1 MLLLVFSLPL
11 FLLLL
16 VVVSLLLVVSFPPQ
30 SFFSLLVVVSLLL
43 VFSLLLS
50 SSFLPPLSFFSPPH
64 ASFLPQFSSSPPLS
78 FSLPQ
83 FSSFPPPL
91 SFSPPLLSSSSNSVS
106 PTSESAAAARSSSSP
121 HFPPPSSH
129 DLRTRES
136 RSTTTPFPRDAEER
150 AARACRSQASPTEKE
165 SGVAVA
171 SLLAM
176 RAWRVVRVYH
186 SQASQ
191 RVTKLEVAAAS
202 PLARKYAAL
211 SAVSRSQSW
220 GWEAEQASCFAV
232 RRMTRLKHPSVLTD
246 WIDFGTLNLLSSSP
260 LHSQRESRM
269 KTQQYKNARGCTDD
283 ICFRFRHRRGVIP

>member
-1 MLLLVFSLPL
+1 MLLVVFSLPL

-16 VVVSLLLVVSFPPQ
+16 VVAFLLLVVSFPPQ

-78 FSLPQ
+78 SL
-83 FSSFPPPL
+83 SLPPL
-91 SFSPPLLSSSSNSVS
+91 SSLSLPLLSSSSYSVS
-106 PTSESAAAARSSSSP
+106 PTSELAAAARSSSSP

-129 DLRTRES
+129 DLQTRES

-150 AARACRSQASPTEKE
+150 AARACRPQASPTEKE

-211 SAVSRSQSW
+211 SAASRSQSW

-269 KTQQYKNARGCTDD
+269 KTQQYKNA
-283 ICFRFRHRRGVIP
+283 

>member
-16 VVVSLLLVVSFPPQ
+16 VVVFLLLVVSFPPQ

-50 SSFLPPLSFFSPPH
+50 SSFPPPLSSLSLPPLS
-64 ASFLPQFSSSPPLS
+64 
-78 FSLPQ
+78 SL
-83 FSSFPPPL
+83 
-91 SFSPPLLSSSSNSVS
+91 SPPLLSSSSNSVS

-129 DLRTRES
+129 DLLTRES

-211 SAVSRSQSW
+211 SAASRSQSW
-220 GWEAEQASCFAV
+220 GWEAARASCFAV

-283 ICFRFRHRRGVIP
+283 IRLRFRHRRGVIP

>member
-16 VVVSLLLVVSFPPQ
+16 VVVFLLLVVSFPPQ

-64 ASFLPQFSSSPPLS
+64 ASFLPPLSSFSPPHASSPPLS
-78 FSLPQ
+78 SL
-83 FSSFPPPL
+83 SPPPL
-91 SFSPPLLSSSSNSVS
+91 SSSSYSVS

-136 RSTTTPFPRDAEER
+136 RSTTTPFPRDAEGR
-150 AARACRSQASPTEKE
+150 AARAYPPQASPTEKE

-211 SAVSRSQSW
+211 SAASRSQSW
-220 GWEAEQASCFAV
+220 GWEAARASCFAV
-232 RRMTRLKHPSVLTD
+232 RRMIRLKHPSVLTD

-269 KTQQYKNARGCTDD
+269 KTQQYKNA
-283 ICFRFRHRRGVIP
+283 

>member
-16 VVVSLLLVVSFPPQ
+16 VVVFLLVVSFPPQ

-50 SSFLPPLSFFSPPH
+50 FFSPPH
-64 ASFLPQFSSSPPLS
+64 ASSPPLS
-78 FSLPQ
+78 SL
-83 FSSFPPPL
+83 
-91 SFSPPLLSSSSNSVS
+91 SPPLLSSSSNSVS

-121 HFPPPSSH
+121 HFPHPSSH
-129 DLRTRES
+129 DLLTRES
-136 RSTTTPFPRDAEER
+136 RSTTTPFPRDAEGR
-150 AARACRSQASPTEKE
+150 VARACRSQASPTEKE

-211 SAVSRSQSW
+211 SAASRSQSW
-220 GWEAEQASCFAV
+220 GWEAARASCFAV
-232 RRMTRLKHPSVLTD
+232 RRMIRLKHPSVLID
-246 WIDFGTLNLLSSSP
+246 WTDFGTPNSLSSSP

-269 KTQQYKNARGCTDD
+269 KTKQYKNARGCTDD
-283 ICFRFRHRRGVIP
+283 IRLRFRYRRRVIP

>member
-1 MLLLVFSLPL
+1 MLLLVFSLLL

-16 VVVSLLLVVSFPPQ
+16 VVAFLLLVVSVPPQ

-50 SSFLPPLSFFSPPH
+50 FFSPPH
-64 ASFLPQFSSSPPLS
+64 ASSPPLS
-78 FSLPQ
+78 SL
-83 FSSFPPPL
+83 
-91 SFSPPLLSSSSNSVS
+91 SPPLLSSSSNSVS

-121 HFPPPSSH
+121 HFPHPSSH
-129 DLRTRES
+129 DLLTRES
-136 RSTTTPFPRDAEER
+136 RSTTTPFPRDAEGR
-150 AARACRSQASPTEKE
+150 VARAYPPQASPTEKE

-211 SAVSRSQSW
+211 SAASRSQSW
-220 GWEAEQASCFAV
+220 GWEAARASCFAV
-232 RRMTRLKHPSVLTD
+232 RRMIRLKHPSVLID
-246 WIDFGTLNLLSSSP
+246 WTDFGTPNSLSSSP

-269 KTQQYKNARGCTDD
+269 KTQQYKNA
-283 ICFRFRHRRGVIP
+283 

>member
-1 MLLLVFSLPL
+1 MLLVVFSLPL

-16 VVVSLLLVVSFPPQ
+16 VVAFLLLVVSFPPQ
-30 SFFSLLVVVSLLL
+30 SFFSLLVFVFLPL
-43 VFSLLLS
+43 VFSLL
-50 SSFLPPLSFFSPPH
+50 LSFFSPPH
-64 ASFLPQFSSSPPLS
+64 ASSPPLS
-78 FSLPQ
+78 SL
-83 FSSFPPPL
+83 
-91 SFSPPLLSSSSNSVS
+91 SPPLLSSSSYSVS

-121 HFPPPSSH
+121 HFPHPSSH
-129 DLRTRES
+129 DLLTRES

-150 AARACRSQASPTEKE
+150 AARAYPPQASPTEKE

-211 SAVSRSQSW
+211 SAASRSQSW
-220 GWEAEQASCFAV
+220 GWEAARASCFAV
-232 RRMTRLKHPSVLTD
+232 RRMIRLKHPSVLID
-246 WIDFGTLNLLSSSP
+246 WTDFGTPNSLSSSP

-269 KTQQYKNARGCTDD
+269 KTQQYKNA
-283 ICFRFRHRRGVIP
+283 

>member
-78 FSLPQ
+78 FSPPQ
-83 FSSFPPPL
+83 FSSSPPL
-91 SFSPPLLSSSSNSVS
+91 SSFSLPPLSSLSPPLLSSSSNSVS

-121 HFPPPSSH
+121 HFPHPSSH
-129 DLRTRES
+129 DLLTRES

-150 AARACRSQASPTEKE
+150 AARAYPPQASPTEKE

-211 SAVSRSQSW
+211 SAASRSQSW
-220 GWEAEQASCFAV
+220 GWEAARASCFAV
-232 RRMTRLKHPSVLTD
+232 RRMIRLKHPSVLID
-246 WIDFGTLNLLSSSP
+246 WTDFGTPNSLSSSP

-269 KTQQYKNARGCTDD
+269 KTQQYKNA
-283 ICFRFRHRRGVIP
+283 

>member
-16 VVVSLLLVVSFPPQ
+16 VVVFLLLVVSFPPQ
-30 SFFSLLVVVSLLL
+30 SFFSLLVVVSLL

-50 SSFLPPLSFFSPPH
+50 S
-64 ASFLPQFSSSPPLS
+64 S

-91 SFSPPLLSSSSNSVS
+91 SFSPPHVSFLLPLSSLSLPPLSSLSLPLLSSSSNSVS

-121 HFPPPSSH
+121 HFPHPSSH
-129 DLRTRES
+129 DLLTRES

-150 AARACRSQASPTEKE
+150 AARAYPPQASPTEKE

-211 SAVSRSQSW
+211 SAASRSQSW
-220 GWEAEQASCFAV
+220 GWEAARASCFAV
-232 RRMTRLKHPSVLTD
+232 RRMIRLKHPSVLID
-246 WIDFGTLNLLSSSP
+246 WTDFGTPNSLSSSP

-269 KTQQYKNARGCTDD
+269 KTQQYKNA
-283 ICFRFRHRRGVIP
+283 

>member
-16 VVVSLLLVVSFPPQ
+16 VVVF
-30 SFFSLLVVVSLLL
+30 LLL
-43 VFSLLLS
+43 VFSHLLS
-50 SSFLPPLSFFSPPH
+50 S
-64 ASFLPQFSSSPPLS
+64 S

-91 SFSPPLLSSSSNSVS
+91 SFSPPHASFLLPLSSLSLPLLSSSSNSVS

-129 DLRTRES
+129 DLLTRES
-136 RSTTTPFPRDAEER
+136 RSTTTPFPRDAEGR
-150 AARACRSQASPTEKE
+150 VARACRSQASPTEKE

-202 PLARKYAAL
+202 PLARKYEAL
-211 SAVSRSQSW
+211 SAASRSQSW
-220 GWEAEQASCFAV
+220 GWEAARASCFAV

-283 ICFRFRHRRGVIP
+283 IRLRFRYRRRVIP

>member
-16 VVVSLLLVVSFPPQ
+16 VVAFLLLVVSFPPQ
-30 SFFSLLVVVSLLL
+30 SFFSLLLVFVFLPL
-43 VFSLLLS
+43 VFSLL
-50 SSFLPPLSFFSPPH
+50 LSFFSPPH
-64 ASFLPQFSSSPPLS
+64 ASFLLPPLSLFSPPHASSPPLS
-78 FSLPQ
+78 SL
-83 FSSFPPPL
+83 
-91 SFSPPLLSSSSNSVS
+91 SPPLLSSSSNSVS

-121 HFPPPSSH
+121 HFPHPSSH
-129 DLRTRES
+129 DLLTRES

-211 SAVSRSQSW
+211 SAASRSQSW
-220 GWEAEQASCFAV
+220 GWEAARASCFAV
-232 RRMTRLKHPSVLTD
+232 RRMIRLKHPSVLID
-246 WIDFGTLNLLSSSP
+246 WTDFGTPNSLSSSP

-269 KTQQYKNARGCTDD
+269 KTQQYKNA
-283 ICFRFRHRRGVIP
+283 

>member
-1 MLLLVFSLPL
+1 MLLVVFSLLL

-16 VVVSLLLVVSFPPQ
+16 VVAFLLLVVSFPPQ
-30 SFFSLLVVVSLLL
+30 SFFSLLVVVFLPL

-50 SSFLPPLSFFSPPH
+50 FFSPPHASPPLSFFSPPH
-64 ASFLPQFSSSPPLS
+64 ASSPPQFSSSPPLLS
-78 FSLPQ
+78 SL
-83 FSSFPPPL
+83 SPPP
-91 SFSPPLLSSSSNSVS
+91 LSSSSNSVS

-129 DLRTRES
+129 DLQTRES
-136 RSTTTPFPRDAEER
+136 RSTTTSFPRDAEER
-150 AARACRSQASPTEKE
+150 AARACRPQSSPTEKE

-211 SAVSRSQSW
+211 SAASRSQSW

-246 WIDFGTLNLLSSSP
+246 WTDFGTPNSLSSSP

-269 KTQQYKNARGCTDD
+269 KTQQYKNA
-283 ICFRFRHRRGVIP
+283 